1 MSPMKRWAT
10 VAVLAVLSA
19 AVAYYAQ
26 VHIGDLAS
34 SARLR
39 WGPVD
44 APARQTW
51 LWIGVLTT
59 VTAVGLPLL
68 EGARAA
74 RAGAVAR
81 AEAVHAEARRQE
93 AVDSVL
99 SPFANVLGQ
108 LSDLRGAA
116 TGERAR
122 LRAEAKTVLLAGLS
136 ELLGGAASVRATF
149 FELDEGPPRRLVSQG
164 FYGRPDQP
172 RRVFTAGEGAGDAA
186 LAALDQEEAR
196 YWRQDRD
203 PVPPGW
209 TNQRSYRTFIAVPVA
224 TKAHLLGMLTVDAT
238 TSDAF
243 TEGDVTTAVL
253 LARLLAAALNR

>member
-1 MSPMKRWAT
+1 MSLIRRW
-10 VAVLAVLSA
+10 VAVASLAVLSA

-26 VHIGDLAS
+26 VRIDDLRPG
-34 SARLR
+34 ARLR

-44 APARQTW
+44 APAHQTW
-51 LWIGVLTT
+51 LWIGLLATVL
-59 VTAVGLPLL
+59 AVGLPLL

-81 AEAVHAEARRQE
+81 AEAVNAEARRQE
-93 AVDSVL
+93 VVDSVL
-99 SPFANVLGQ
+99 SPFANLLGQ
-108 LSDLRGAA
+108 LSDIRGAA

-122 LRAEAKTVLLAGLS
+122 LHAEAKTVLLAGLTD
-136 ELLGGAASVRATF
+136 LLGGAASVRATF
-149 FELDEGPPRRLVSQG
+149 FELEEGAPRRLVSRG
-164 FYGRPDQP
+164 FYGRPDEP
-172 RRVFTAGEGAGDAA
+172 RRSFTAGEEAGDAA
-186 LAALDQEEAR
+186 LGALDHEEAR

-203 PVPPGW
+203 LLPPGW
-209 TNQRSYRTFIAVPVA
+209 TRQRSYRTFIAVPVA

-243 TEGDVTTAVL
+243 TDGDVTTAVL